1 MLQKGYEYGAKTETK
16 PPKKGEAKITTL
28 EKWLK
33 GNGFIGDPFQTR
45 GQNADWSDRDAQS
58 NL

>member
-1 MLQKGYEYGAKTETK
+1 MNMVQKQK
-16 PPKKGEAKITTL
+16 PSHLKKGEAKITTL